1 MNDTHPIRLRRK
13 QNILSLDQLADA
25 TGLSAGLLSY
35 IENGKRVCSR
45 ATILAV
51 AKALGITVE
60 TLRPEVNKWEAE
72 RPKIEPAEPVLSEEI

>member
-1 MNDTHPIRLRRK
+1 MNDIHPIRLRRK

-35 IENGKRVCSR
+35 IENGKRVCSK
-45 ATILAV
+45 TTVLAV

-72 RPKIEPAEPVLSEEI
+72 RPKMEPMVASKSEAI